1 MARRET
7 SSEQNK
13 KAGKR
18 VLDANREKVSNA
30 VQRAEDDSDED
41 DLAGWHLD

>member
-1 MARRET
+1 M
-7 SSEQNK
+7 K

-18 VLDANREKVSNA
+18 LNEHNKIKVANA
-30 VQRAEDDSDED
+30 VKKAEMSSDED